1 MKLNKAKIKRP
12 KFLLSYFVSV
22 LVLLLVFAV
31 LSAFYVMFLLVDYQQ
46 EVDFDEENYS
56 LSNYTPD
63 IDNPTAED
71 LAAIKWS
78 LLDHYCSTGENV
90 ILNAYRHKTDHS
102 ADYNKFLFSVD
113 TSRTAL
119 LAYNEDHVVHYL
131 TLADDSYLKYFD
143 SPEVKAY
150 EFLDTGND
158 ITLPKKPMIVFRCRD
173 FYVNYENA
181 TFIPAEIEIMK
192 TVQRRYGD
200 PENTGLIIKIEPGN
214 LEGYKHVTPRSD
226 KVWEDDGL
234 VQYGAVAGC
243 AEFLGI
249 DWTENAWTGYWN
261 DEMVVEICHTGLN
274 HIPFQELYKDKL
286 QIVIYCIIVGA
297 FIFAFVPS
305 TINYNIKLRR
315 FKIFE
320 YRSKMIDAMAHDLKT
335 PMAAITAYAENLSNH
350 IGTDK
355 QEYYAG
361 KIEDKVAQ
369 MNKMVNDI
377 LEFSKSENNPA
388 KITKEDLDIA
398 DVIEKIIADN
408 EHTIS
413 ERSLKINYDKKSMT
427 VKTDEKIFEQAISN
441 LINNAVL
448 YCKEGTEIGIACEDK
463 KIVITNITTG
473 KIDDVKSL
481 KNPFTKGDSARKNNG
496 TGLGLAIADNN
507 LAILGYKLYITT
519 DEDKFIAT
527 VKM

>member
-31 LSAFYVMFLLVDYQQ
+31 LSAFYIMLLLVDYQQ

-78 LLDHYCSTGENV
+78 LLEHYCSTGENV

-200 PENTGLIIKIEPGN
+200 PENRRYAIKKGYLRRERKTAEAWRSTIQTPYDASLPIGQVRNRIEEEIGEVLKDINVEERLKAEYNGTYYDFGLN
-214 LEGYKHVTPRSD
+214 NDGYK
-226 KVWEDDGL
+226 KNG
-234 VQYGAVAGC
+234 
-243 AEFLGI
+243 
-249 DWTENAWTGYWN
+249 
-261 DEMVVEICHTGLN
+261 M
-274 HIPFQELYKDKL
+274 
-286 QIVIYCIIVGA
+286 
-297 FIFAFVPS
+297 
-305 TINYNIKLRR
+305 
-315 FKIFE
+315 
-320 YRSKMIDAMAHDLKT
+320 YRWA
-335 PMAAITAYAENLSNH
+335 
-350 IGTDK
+350 
-355 QEYYAG
+355 
-361 KIEDKVAQ
+361 
-369 MNKMVNDI
+369 
-377 LEFSKSENNPA
+377 
-388 KITKEDLDIA
+388 
-398 DVIEKIIADN
+398 
-408 EHTIS
+408 
-413 ERSLKINYDKKSMT
+413 
-427 VKTDEKIFEQAISN
+427 
-441 LINNAVL
+441 
-448 YCKEGTEIGIACEDK
+448 
-463 KIVITNITTG
+463 
-473 KIDDVKSL
+473 
-481 KNPFTKGDSARKNNG
+481 
-496 TGLGLAIADNN
+496 
-507 LAILGYKLYITT
+507 
-519 DEDKFIAT
+519 
-527 VKM
+527 